1 MGNQT
6 PETIRAAAYLAT
18 RERLDAR
25 KTTRNVQCNP
35 PNIRCGN
42 RCIPPTW
49 DCRLKGQGTDPHLR
63 AVKTDPLGGLAN
75 IQRGFGR
82 ISRGIVKGNF
92 SEVEGGKRAIIR
104 GTVKIA
110 PGNLQQKKELQKK
123 LENRTR
129 AIGIG
134 LAVVTGGL
142 GIHALLMKSNTFG
155 YKYGL
160 GKQINESVH
169 AGVSRVLDATPLL
182 GAQRA
187 RTRVGAFSSIS
198 EAVTRSARAPQA
210 GPDGLVAG
218 LNSNSPQTLR
228 NLQNLNI
235 GDTNRNASSN
245 LAAATRAVNQSTRD
259 SNSTNV
265 YAWNEKHREAFWGAK
280 VGAPDL
286 DSFIAKETAGRIAK
300 ANISSF
306 ARPAAEDYLVKQ
318 YNLPIENGGSNAG
331 VTAIKAA
338 LANKLIEER
347 EMHVAYA
354 KQLGLRTASKNK
366 EEVIHPDDVNSYLL
380 RLNKSAGITGSGTA
394 SRIVKD
400 NADAHI
406 AKLMEG
412 KSLKERADNIY
423 AEAVFGFDKLYSEVA
438 SKVKTVP
445 GAASLSDT
453 RKVAPAIP
461 EGTQSLLASL
471 DRVRV
476 GDMARELQLSRSQI
490 AGEAH
495 AELVRSAYFANRVA
509 RSDKTNRATF
519 AITDR
524 VAQNAASEL
533 AGRPITQ
540 PAEAFR
546 LLQSEYG
553 FSGATRVQSARS
565 STTTAS
571 APAARTPRSGLGRQA
586 AISSL
591 AREIRARAGNEGM
604 SLEAAYRAAKREIE
618 QRGDS
623 RPELVR
629 TATYL
634 AARADFQEGKRLG
647 KPCGASHIP
656 KAHECRKGQGG
667 SAPPESDTSEK
678 QRKGTSTSA
687 KVAVAAGIAAI
698 GVVGVT
704 IAFDVNR
711 LNKGSG
717 MPEPP
722 SFRQVVS
729 ALKKEDKTLTTETAL
744 LKHYDDVAAK
754 EGWKVGQLVYTRYN
768 DKSAVLGK
776 KNDHFA
782 VYMGKRAGGHMFAS
796 FGFDPNVEGGGY
808 ASTVTIGNSGGK
820 PAPFIYS
827 AVPKTSNNAPPR
839 YSEDQIKA
847 RVVHSLNQRMKYDVV
862 ENNCEAWARLITE
875 GQPRSEQAARV
886 TRLSRFLFK
895 TIDGI
900 GSPALKG
907 HTTLVQEAK
916 RLDLEWRR
924 MQGDAAAVAE
934 LDAFH
939 ELVRQGRRT
948 DADEHISAYLL
959 SANEL
964 LPEGVTELEARH
976 RVRMYLMLLVRV
988 AESAQRGRTD
998 SFRAVQRAAR
1008 HTKGKPCGESY
1019 IPKSHECDKT
1029 KGNTAVKAAIAVAG
1043 VAAGAYALNKAQLNQ
1058 FHTGL
1063 AINDITPPFRKR
1075 RFGWMEQHQKAMTSD
1090 QISSVFDGLKAHN
1103 EVVPDNVQRLQDF
1116 VKRNNIK
1123 SDPKQFLND
1132 LEAGFKEF
1140 RTPSELRT
1148 LMVPIKMQARLG
1160 MLDGLA
1166 SATSNNVFVRSTRKQ
1181 VSALNANTAAMI
1193 KTTARFMDRRAA
1205 QVDSPK
1211 PSLTEGFRQLFNVAR
1226 NTRDG
1231 DTSEALTFIHEIA
1244 HKAHWQ
1250 ATLKIGASTAD
1261 IVNGAVY
1268 DPVRKLTAAA
1278 QSPLI
1283 NQLKAA
1289 SSEYGRTDVDTNR
1302 VETFAELSTLYMT
1315 QGVRFKRDF
1324 PLAYAWVDDIWRT
1337 ALD

>member
-1 MGNQT
+1 MNNQT
-6 PETIRAAAYLAT
+6 PETIRTAAYLAA

-104 GTVKIA
+104 GTVKIT
-110 PGNLQQKKELQKK
+110 PGNIQQKKELQKK

-169 AGVSRVLDATPLL
+169 TGVSRVLDATPLL

-218 LNSNSPQTLR
+218 FNSNSPATLR

-259 SNSTNV
+259 SSSTNV

-286 DSFIAKETAGRIAK
+286 DSFITKETAGRIAK

-331 VTAIKAA
+331 VTAIKSA

-656 KAHECRKGQGG
+656 KAHECRKEGG
-667 SAPPESDTSEK
+667 ASASPPSSDTK
-678 QRKGTSTSA
+678 NRAITIA
-687 KVAVAAGIAAI
+687 AVAGGALAI
-698 GVVGVT
+698 GV
-704 IAFDVNR
+704 A
-711 LNKGSG
+711 GS
-717 MPEPP
+717 
-722 SFRQVVS
+722 V
-729 ALKKEDKTLTTETAL
+729 AYNLKTLSDPTKSPLDPSPGIKDLVKSMKQEAGTKSASEAMGHYYTKKSG
-744 LKHYDDVAAK
+744 LKPGDVVYFRHEKDPAAHFGIYLGEGKDGIVRAVIANTNKSRFSWTDVA
-754 EGWKVGQLVYTRYN
+754 E
-768 DKSAVLGK
+768 
-776 KNDHFA
+776 
-782 VYMGKRAGGHMFAS
+782 
-796 FGFDPNVEGGGY
+796 
-808 ASTVTIGNSGGK
+808 IGATK
-820 PAPFIYS
+820 PGI
-827 AVPKTSNNAPPR
+827 KTSQALMTPLVKAPDPKFKQ
-839 YSEDQIKA
+839 SASSFSNE
-847 RVVHSLNQRMKYDVV
+847 DVV
-862 ENNCEAWARLITE
+862 RRAIRIANTDYKFSLTRDNCEALANGIAYGVPESEQLQRFRRATRAVVDVGVSRGQRREAREAIYQGRAQGRSYTAREFVTFLE
-875 GQPRSEQAARV
+875 GQREFSSPASKELAKQYAQYFQN
-886 TRLSRFLFK
+886 SRFDAEAATNGLISPDELWSRIK
-895 TIDGI
+895 SYG
-900 GSPALKG
+900 PALKARAMADY
-907 HTTLVQEAK
+907 LLIQ
-916 RLDLEWRR
+916 RSLL
-924 MQGDAAAVAE
+924 E
-934 LDAFH
+934 LDGPA
-939 ELVRQGRRT
+939 
-948 DADEHISAYLL
+948 
-959 SANEL
+959 
-964 LPEGVTELEARH
+964 
-976 RVRMYLMLLVRV
+976 
-988 AESAQRGRTD
+988 
-998 SFRAVQRAAR
+998 
-1008 HTKGKPCGESY
+1008 
-1019 IPKSHECDKT
+1019 
-1029 KGNTAVKAAIAVAG
+1029 
-1043 VAAGAYALNKAQLNQ
+1043 
-1058 FHTGL
+1058 
-1063 AINDITPPFRKR
+1063 
-1075 RFGWMEQHQKAMTSD
+1075 
-1090 QISSVFDGLKAHN
+1090 
-1103 EVVPDNVQRLQDF
+1103 
-1116 VKRNNIK
+1116 
-1123 SDPKQFLND
+1123 
-1132 LEAGFKEF
+1132 
-1140 RTPSELRT
+1140 
-1148 LMVPIKMQARLG
+1148 
-1160 MLDGLA
+1160 
-1166 SATSNNVFVRSTRKQ
+1166 
-1181 VSALNANTAAMI
+1181 
-1193 KTTARFMDRRAA
+1193 
-1205 QVDSPK
+1205 
-1211 PSLTEGFRQLFNVAR
+1211 
-1226 NTRDG
+1226 
-1231 DTSEALTFIHEIA
+1231 
-1244 HKAHWQ
+1244 
-1250 ATLKIGASTAD
+1250 
-1261 IVNGAVY
+1261 
-1268 DPVRKLTAAA
+1268 
-1278 QSPLI
+1278 
-1283 NQLKAA
+1283 
-1289 SSEYGRTDVDTNR
+1289 
-1302 VETFAELSTLYMT
+1302 
-1315 QGVRFKRDF
+1315 
-1324 PLAYAWVDDIWRT
+1324 
-1337 ALD
+1337 